1 MLSMKFLFSRCFTHA
16 IISSSARLVKVVAI
30 HSVPMAPSTPE
41 VIVDWV
47 FQLAYSISFPIFRL
61 SKHSRTCWLF
71 CSQQF
76 VNVVKCV

>member
-30 HSVPMAPSTPE
+30 HSVAMAPSTPE

-47 FQLAYSISFPIFRL
+47 FQLAYSIPRY
-61 SKHSRTCWLF
+61 LF
-71 CSQQF
+71 QSSAS
-76 VNVVKCV
+76 VNIPEHVGFSAASSL